1 MNLFMKEVLDTHELI
16 KEWLGNETAK
26 DEVCEDLLARFSPAY
41 SMVTTGGGLL
51 DFTTLN
57 SFFRTQRG
65 ARPGLAIEI
74 SDMRVIAECDTGA
87 TVVYKE
93 LQQLPDQSPTLR
105 FSTVVFESKPNG
117 KIIWRHL
124 QETALPQPS

>member
-1 MNLFMKEVLDTHELI
+1 MNLFLKEVLDAHELI

-74 SDMRVIAECDTGA
+74 SDMRVIAESDTGA

-105 FSTVVFESKPNG
+105 FSTVVLESKPNG
-117 KIIWRHL
+117 KIIWHHL

>member
-1 MNLFMKEVLDTHELI
+1 MNLFLKEVLDAHELI

-74 SDMRVIAECDTGA
+74 SDMRVIAESDIGA

>member
-1 MNLFMKEVLDTHELI
+1 MKEVLDAHELI

>member
-1 MNLFMKEVLDTHELI
+1 MNLFMKEVLDAHELI

-74 SDMRVIAECDTGA
+74 SDMRVIAESDIGA

>member
-1 MNLFMKEVLDTHELI
+1 MNLFLKEVLDAHELI

-26 DEVCEDLLARFSPAY
+26 DEVCEDLLTRFSPAY

-74 SDMRVIAECDTGA
+74 SDMRVIAESDTGA

-117 KIIWRHL
+117 KIIWHHL

>member
-1 MNLFMKEVLDTHELI
+1 MNPFLKEVLDAHELI

-74 SDMRVIAECDTGA
+74 SDMRVITESDTGA

-93 LQQLPDQSPTLR
+93 LQQLPEQSPTLR

-117 KIIWRHL
+117 KTIWRHL
-124 QETALPQPS
+124 QETALPLPS